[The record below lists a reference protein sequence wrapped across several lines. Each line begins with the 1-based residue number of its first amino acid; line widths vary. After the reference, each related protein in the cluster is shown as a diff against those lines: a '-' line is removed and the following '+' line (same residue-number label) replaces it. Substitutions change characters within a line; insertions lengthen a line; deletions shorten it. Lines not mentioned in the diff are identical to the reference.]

1 MSAIETPVLAP
12 LETTP
17 SDVWALPQVV
27 EPKARLLSISDNP
40 GDHRGLYRMIDRSL
54 WQLVTANDCRSGI
67 RRLAKGV
74 DVVFSESALPDGT
87 WKDILNRIGFM
98 ERPPQLVV
106 TSRLADAYLWS
117 EVLNLGGFDV
127 LAKPLNEKE
136 VRQVL
141 EAISRYQVR
150 HGRHVQAAGAR

>member
-1 MSAIETPVLAP
+1 MASDAWIETQVDAP
-12 LETTP
+12 R
-17 SDVWALPQVV
+17 AC
-27 EPKARLLSISDNP
+27 LLCISDNP
-40 GDHRGLYRMIDRSL
+40 ADHRGLHRFIDRNL
-54 WQLVTANDCRSGI
+54 WRLTTAHTCRSGI

-74 DVVFSESALPDGT
+74 DVVFCECSLPDGS
-87 WKDILNRIGFM
+87 WKDILNHITAM
-98 ERPPQLVV
+98 DQPPQLVV

-141 EAISRYQVR
+141 EAASRYQLRV
-150 HGRHVQAAGAR
+150 GRRVHSAGVM